1 MATTSKRV
9 KTIMPAIQLKQVMKL
24 WKAIS
29 LNGKSSPAPSGFLPV
44 YIGWNRTRFLI
55 PTHYLNFPIFAA
67 LLRKSGEEFGFKAN
81 GGIVLPCDVEFFK
94 EVLNLLRKDEKRYG
108 SLEVPE
114 FLKMVSE
121 VRNFDYSYTMCS
133 KEDSDSCDHHQGYL
147 RPLLQKARA

>member
-1 MATTSKRV
+1 
-9 KTIMPAIQLKQVMKL
+9 MKL

-94 EVLNLLRKDEKRYG
+94 EVLNLLRKDEK
-108 SLEVPE
+108 
-114 FLKMVSE
+114 
-121 VRNFDYSYTMCS
+121 S